1 MHARDG
7 GVIVVVVVVVIG
19 ASLDA
24 SEVVVGVVVG
34 KRGCGDEYEG
44 MAVGTW
50 WSSGKRNL

>member
-1 MHARDG
+1 MCARDG
-7 GVIVVVVVVVIG
+7 CVVIIVVVVVG

-24 SEVVVGVVVG
+24 SEVVVVVAVG
-34 KRGCGDEYEG
+34 KRGCGGEYEG